1 MKPDNSLESTFS
13 LFAFSSSYTEDV
25 IEKKRERAGVETVFA
40 EDPEARAAAEAALDA
55 IVSAPELL
63 PLTRTEVLQVLERIV
78 RFHGRAYGWEPQ
90 LPAEALYAVTESGGY
105 LLRTRIR
112 AAIEYLDQLYQ
123 YGAAYESVTA
133 PLQQERYDEDETPE
147 LTDLETL

>member
-1 MKPDNSLESTFS
+1 MKPDNRLESTFS

-25 IEKKRERAGVETVFA
+25 IKKKRERAGVETVFA

-55 IVSAPELL
+55 ILSAPELL
-63 PLTRTEVLQVLERIV
+63 PLTRAEVLQILERIAA
-78 RFHGRAYGWEPQ
+78 FHGRAYGWETPVT
-90 LPAEALYAVTESGGY
+90 AEALYAVTESGGY

-123 YGAAYESVTA
+123 YGAASESVTA

-147 LTDLETL
+147 LSDLDTL

>member
-1 MKPDNSLESTFS
+1 M
-13 LFAFSSSYTEDV
+13 
-25 IEKKRERAGVETVFA
+25 
-40 EDPEARAAAEAALDA
+40 
-55 IVSAPELL
+55 
-63 PLTRTEVLQVLERIV
+63 

-123 YGAAYESVTA
+123 YGAASESVTA

-147 LTDLETL
+147 LSDLDTL

>member
-1 MKPDNSLESTFS
+1 MKPDNRLESTFS

-147 LTDLETL
+147 LSDLDTL